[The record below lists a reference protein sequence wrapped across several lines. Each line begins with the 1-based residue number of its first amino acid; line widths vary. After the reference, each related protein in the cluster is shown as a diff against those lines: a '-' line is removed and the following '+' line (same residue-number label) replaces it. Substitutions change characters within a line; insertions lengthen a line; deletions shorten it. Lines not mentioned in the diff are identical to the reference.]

1 MGFIDTLTASF
12 NANASAENA
21 EYMKKYMKDKF
32 VFIGLK
38 TDLRRSLF
46 KLAVAE
52 YKDEVKQHP
61 RELAKQLYS
70 MPQREYHYCAVEIL
84 MKELKKKFSKEDINL
99 IEYLLIT
106 HSWWD
111 TVDVIAKYLLG
122 GYLQQ
127 YPEET
132 LRVIDR
138 FSSSDNM
145 WLNRSAILFQ
155 LGYKKDTD
163 ASILFS
169 ECLKHKESNEFF
181 IQKAIGWSLR
191 EYGKTNPDAVRN
203 FVSNASL
210 KPLSTREA
218 LKNL

>member
-1 MGFIDTLTASF
+1 MGFINTLTSSF
-12 NANASAENA
+12 EANASAENA

-32 VFIGLK
+32 SFVGLK
-38 TDLRRSLF
+38 TDVRRSLF
-46 KLAVAE
+46 KLTITE
-52 YKDEVKQHP
+52 NKDEVKQYP
-61 RELAKQLYS
+61 RELANELYS

-84 MKELKKKFSKEDINL
+84 IKELKKKFRKEDINL
-99 IEYLLIT
+99 IEYLLVT

-132 LRVIDR
+132 FNVINR

-145 WLNRSAILFQ
+145 WLNRAAILFQ
-155 LGYKKDTD
+155 LSYKKDTD
-163 ASILFS
+163 AALLFS
-169 ECLKHKESNEFF
+169 ECLKHKESKEFF

-191 EYGKTNPDAVRN
+191 EYGKSCPDAVRS
-203 FVSNASL
+203 FVHNAAL
-210 KPLSTREA
+210 KPLSSREA

>member
-1 MGFIDTLTASF
+1 MGFINTLTASF
-12 NANASAENA
+12 KANVSVENA
-21 EYMKKYMKDKF
+21 VYMKKYMKDKF
-32 VFIGLK
+32 VFMGLK

-46 KLAVAE
+46 KLAATE
-52 YKDEVKQHP
+52 YKDEVKEHP
-61 RELAKQLYS
+61 RELAKQLYG

-84 MKELKKKFSKEDINL
+84 MKELKNKFSKDDINL
-99 IEYLLIT
+99 TEYLLIT

-132 LRVIDR
+132 LSVINR

-181 IQKAIGWSLR
+181 IQKAIGWALR
-191 EYGKTNPDAVRN
+191 EYGKTDPDAVRN
-203 FVSNASL
+203 FVFRASL